1 MGLKSKE
8 VETGGPMMKLSKTN
22 WTPVV
27 AAFSL
32 LTGTISIIHSVGAS
46 DEEHVLRTSGE
57 ITAADRQYWAY
68 QPVRSPD
75 IPAVRDD
82 VWCHSPLDRFVL
94 ARLEANHFAP
104 LEPAERRVLIRR
116 ATFDLT
122 GLPPDPADVDHFV
135 SALSPDAYDRLLDRL
150 LASPHGGPHI
160 ARRWLDVARYA
171 EDVRPAN
178 FQHEKLPLAYLY
190 RDWVIESFNADL
202 PYDRFVTMQI
212 AGDLLE
218 QSGNDGLIALG
229 FFTVGPVYGS
239 DGGNEDSVIR
249 AVAET
254 LDDKVDVMSRGF
266 LGLTVSCAR
275 CHDHKFDPIPIEDY
289 YSLAGPLKNTE
300 FGVEVP
306 LVSDH
311 EVQIYK
317 QAHEPIEFLKKRLKK
332 ARDQVADRQT
342 IEQMEADLA
351 RMQANAP
358 AIYPRAYSAVDQ
370 ATEDMSVA
378 LRGNPKNPG
387 PRVPRRMLRILAGDK
402 PVAFA
407 EGSGRLELARAVA
420 SPDNPLTPRVMAN
433 RIWQQHFSQGI
444 VTTPDNFGRLGA
456 QPTHPELLDWLAH
469 KFMEG
474 DWSIKRLHRE
484 IMSSAT
490 YCLSSRADEHHGQLD
505 GDNKFLWRMNR
516 RRLDVE
522 SWRDAV
528 LRVAGTLDTSLEN
541 PANGDLLS
549 NHRRTIFSYLS
560 RHSKTASDKFLRT
573 FDFPDANIS
582 NSQRAVTT
590 VPQQQLFV
598 MNDKFMVDQAR
609 AFAQRVS
616 EISENVDQRIG
627 GAFMLAYGRQ
637 PVDVE
642 LTFIRHFLSTDLHG
656 DSSFSKWEQVAQV
669 ILGSNEFMYLE

>member
-1 MGLKSKE
+1 
-8 VETGGPMMKLSKTN
+8 MMKPSKTN
-22 WTPVV
+22 WTLVV
-27 AAFSL
+27 ATLSA
-32 LTGTISIIHSVGAS
+32 LTGTVSIIDSVDAA
-46 DEEHVLRTSGE
+46 DEEQVVRPSGE

-68 QPVRSPD
+68 QPVRSPSVPPVKND
-75 IPAVRDD
+75 I
-82 VWCHSPLDRFVL
+82 WCHSPVDHFVL
-94 ARLEANHFAP
+94 ARLEANHFVP
-104 LEPAERRVLIRR
+104 VEPAERRVLIRR

-135 SALSPDAYDRLLDRL
+135 SDRSPDAYYRLLDRL

-239 DGGNEDSVIR
+239 DGGNKDSVIR
-249 AVAET
+249 AAAET
-254 LDDKVDVMSRGF
+254 LDDKVDVLSRGF

-306 LVSDH
+306 LVSES
-311 EVQIYK
+311 EVQVYK
-317 QAHEPIEFLKKRLKK
+317 QAQEPIEALQERLKK
-332 ARDQVADRQT
+332 ARDQVADRQV
-342 IEQMEADLA
+342 IEQMEADLI

-358 AIYPRAYSAVDQ
+358 AIYPRAYSVVDQ
-370 ATEDMSVA
+370 DNQDMSVA
-378 LRGNPKNPG
+378 LRGNPQNPG
-387 PRVPRRMLRILAGDK
+387 SLVPRRMLRILAGDN
-402 PVAFA
+402 PVAFTQ
-407 EGSGRLELARAVA
+407 GSGRLELAHAVA
-420 SPDNPLTPRVMAN
+420 NADNPLTSRVMAN
-433 RIWQQHFSQGI
+433 RIWQQHFGQGI

-456 QPTHPELLDWLAH
+456 RPTHPELIDWLAH
-469 KFMEG
+469 EFVEG
-474 DWSIKRLHRE
+474 DWSVKRLHRE

-490 YCLSSRADEHHGQLD
+490 YCLSSRIDKHNGQLD

-528 LRVAGTLDTSLEN
+528 LSVAGTLDTSLET
-541 PANGDLLS
+541 PANGDLLT
-549 NHRRTIFSYLS
+549 NDRRTIFSHLS

-582 NSQRAVTT
+582 NSQRVVTT

-598 MNDKFMVDQAR
+598 MNDQFMVDQAR
-609 AFAQRVS
+609 AFAQRIS
-616 EISENVDQRIG
+616 DISENVDQRIDE
-627 GAFMLAYGRQ
+627 AFMLAYGRQ
-637 PVDVE
+637 PANVE
-642 LTFIRHFLSTDLHG
+642 RTFIRQFLSNDAQENTV
-656 DSSFSKWEQVAQV
+656 FSKWEQIAQV
-669 ILGSNEFMYLE
+669 ILASNEFMYLE